1 MPREQFISEMESK
14 LNELDKKLAQLEARS
29 KPKAEKA
36 RQEYEQAYHN
46 LRKHQDTLRDQL
58 RQAANTTDDGWQGFK
73 NSVERVYDDM
83 VRYMDEV
90 GHRTDGPEDVGLY

>member
-14 LNELDKKLAQLEARS
+14 LNEFDKKLVQLEARPR
-29 KPKAEKA
+29 PKAEKA

-46 LRKHQDTLRDQL
+46 IRKHQDTLRDQL
-58 RQAANTTDDGWQGFK
+58 RQAANTTDDGWQSFK

-83 VRYMDEV
+83 VRYMDEA
-90 GHRTDGPEDVGLY
+90 GHRAEGRENVGMF